1 MCYARRTSG
10 GKERFSGRGLVRKGA
25 KEREMYVMAEDRIS
39 VDRGKAIDAAL
50 LSIEKRFGKGSIMRL
65 GEREISDIPAIS
77 TTSLSLDVAV
87 GVGGVPRGRIIEIYG
102 PESSGKT
109 TLALHIVAEAQ
120 KAGGV
125 AAYIDAEHAMD
136 ADYAGKL
143 GVDIDQLLIS
153 QPDSGEQALEIA
165 EALVRSNGVDVIVV
179 DSVAALV
186 PRAELDGEMGDSL
199 PGLQARLM
207 SQALRKLTA
216 IVAQSNTCFIFINQ
230 IREKI
235 GVMFGSPETTT
246 GGRALKFYSSLRLD
260 IRRIGAIKD
269 GDRIVGNRTKVKVA
283 KNKVAPP
290 FRECEFDI
298 MYGEGISREGDV
310 LDLAVT
316 QNVVDKSGAWFSYK
330 GDRLGQGRENSKIT
344 LKEKPEILKR
354 IEREVKVKLGMP
366 VREEKAEVVASSAR
380 AAAADKK

>member
-1 MCYARRTSG
+1 
-10 GKERFSGRGLVRKGA
+10 
-25 KEREMYVMAEDRIS
+25 MYVMAEDRIS
-39 VDRGKAIDAAL
+39 VDRGKAVEAAL
-50 LSIEKRFGKGSIMRL
+50 SNIEKKFGKGSIMRL
-65 GEREISDIPAIS
+65 GEREVSDIPAIS
-77 TTSLSLDVAV
+77 TTSISLDVAV

-165 EALVRSNGVDVIVV
+165 EALVRSNGVDVIII

-216 IVAQSNTCFIFINQ
+216 IVSQSNTCFIFINQ

-235 GVMFGSPETTT
+235 GVMFGNPETTT
-246 GGRALKFYSSLRLD
+246 GGRALKFYASMRLD

-269 GDRIVGNRTKVKVA
+269 GDRVVGNRTRVKVA

-298 MYGEGISREGDV
+298 MYGEGISRQGDV
-310 LDLAVT
+310 LDLAASQGVI
-316 QNVVDKSGAWFSYK
+316 DKSGAWFSYK
-330 GDRLGQGRENSKIT
+330 GDRLGQGRENAKQA
-344 LKEKPEILKR
+344 LRENPDLLKR
-354 IEREVKVKLGMP
+354 IEREVKVKLGLP
-366 VREEKAEVVASSAR
+366 VREEKPEAAPSAK
-380 AAAADKK
+380 AATADKK

>member
-1 MCYARRTSG
+1 
-10 GKERFSGRGLVRKGA
+10 
-25 KEREMYVMAEDRIS
+25 
-39 VDRGKAIDAAL
+39 
-50 LSIEKRFGKGSIMRL
+50 
-65 GEREISDIPAIS
+65 
-77 TTSLSLDVAV
+77 
-87 GVGGVPRGRIIEIYG
+87 
-102 PESSGKT
+102 
-109 TLALHIVAEAQ
+109 
-120 KAGGV
+120 
-125 AAYIDAEHAMD
+125 MD

-216 IVAQSNTCFIFINQ
+216 IVSQSNTCFIFINQ

-235 GVMFGSPETTT
+235 G
-246 GGRALKFYSSLRLD
+246 GRALKFYASMRLD

-269 GDRIVGNRTKVKVA
+269 GDRVVGNRTRVKVA

-298 MYGEGISREGDV
+298 MYGEGISRQGDV
-310 LDLAVT
+310 LDLAVA
-316 QNVVDKSGAWFSYK
+316 QGVVDKSGAWFSYK
-330 GDRLGQGRENSKIT
+330 GDRLGQGRENSKQS
-344 LKEKPEILKR
+344 LKENPELLQR

-366 VREEKAEVVASSAR
+366 VREEKPEAAPSAK

>member
-1 MCYARRTSG
+1 MG
-10 GKERFSGRGLVRKGA
+10 
-25 KEREMYVMAEDRIS
+25 M
-39 VDRGKAIDAAL
+39 DRGKAVEAAL
-50 LSIEKRFGKGSIMRL
+50 LNIEKRFGKGSIMRL

-87 GVGGVPRGRIIEIYG
+87 GIGGVPRGRIIEIYG

-136 ADYAGKL
+136 AEYAGKL
-143 GVDIDQLLIS
+143 GVNIDQLLIS

-246 GGRALKFYSSLRLD
+246 GGRALKFYASMRLD

-269 GDRIVGNRTKVKVA
+269 ADRVVGNRTRVKVA

-310 LDLAVT
+310 LDLAVA
-316 QNVVDKSGAWFSYK
+316 QSVVDKSGAWFSYK
-330 GDRLGQGRENSKIT
+330 GDRLGQGRENSKAT
-344 LKEKPEILKR
+344 LKEKPELLRK
-354 IEREVKVKLGMP
+354 IEKEVKVKLGLP
-366 VREEKAEVVASSAR
+366 VRAEP
-380 AAAADKK
+380 AAAAAPNAKAAGAEKK

>member
-1 MCYARRTSG
+1 MHA
-10 GKERFSGRGLVRKGA
+10 
-25 KEREMYVMAEDRIS
+25 MAEERMNMDRS
-39 VDRGKAIDAAL
+39 KAIEAAL
-50 LSIEKRFGKGSIMRL
+50 QNIEKRFGKGSIMRL
-65 GEREISDIPAIS
+65 GEREVSDIPAIS
-77 TTSLSLDVAV
+77 TTSLSLDIAV

-186 PRAELDGEMGDSL
+186 PKAELDGEMGDSL

-216 IVAQSNTCFIFINQ
+216 IVSQSNTCFIFINQ

-235 GVMFGSPETTT
+235 GVMFGNPETTS
-246 GGRALKFYSSLRLD
+246 GGRALKFYASMRLD

-269 GDRIVGNRTKVKVA
+269 ADRVVGNRTRVKVA

-310 LDLAVT
+310 LDLAVA
-316 QNVVDKSGAWFSYK
+316 QRVIDKSGAWFSYK
-330 GDRLGQGRENSKIT
+330 GDRLGQGRENSK
-344 LKEKPEILKR
+344 LSRKENPELLKR

-366 VREEKAEVVASSAR
+366 VREEKPE
-380 AAAADKK
+380 AAPAAKAATADKK

>member
-1 MCYARRTSG
+1 
-10 GKERFSGRGLVRKGA
+10 
-25 KEREMYVMAEDRIS
+25 MYVMANDDRIS
-39 VDRGKAIDAAL
+39 VDRGKAVEAAL
-50 LSIEKRFGKGSIMRL
+50 AGIEKRFGKGSIMRM
-65 GEREISDIPAIS
+65 GEREVSDIPAIS
-77 TTSLSLDVAV
+77 TTSLSLDIAV
-87 GVGGVPRGRIIEIYG
+87 GIGGVPRGRIIEIYG

-136 ADYAGKL
+136 SSYAGKL
-143 GVDIDQLLIS
+143 GVDIEQMLIS

-246 GGRALKFYSSLRLD
+246 GGRALKFYSSMRLD

-269 GDRIVGNRTKVKVA
+269 GDRVVGNRTKVKVA

-310 LDLAVT
+310 LDLAVA

-330 GDRLGQGRENSKIT
+330 GDRLGQGRENSKAT

-366 VREEKAEVVASSAR
+366 VREEKVE
-380 AAAADKK
+380 AAAPTAKAATADKK

>member
-1 MCYARRTSG
+1 
-10 GKERFSGRGLVRKGA
+10 
-25 KEREMYVMAEDRIS
+25 MYVMADDRIS
-39 VDRGKAIDAAL
+39 VDRGKAVEAAL
-50 LSIEKRFGKGSIMRL
+50 LNIEKKFGKGSIMRL
-65 GEREISDIPAIS
+65 GEREVSDIPAIS
-77 TTSLSLDVAV
+77 TTSLSLDIAV

-136 ADYAGKL
+136 ADYSGKL
-143 GVDIDQLLIS
+143 GVDVDQLLIS

-216 IVAQSNTCFIFINQ
+216 IISQSNTCFIFINQ

-235 GVMFGSPETTT
+235 GVMFGNPETTS
-246 GGRALKFYSSLRLD
+246 GGRALKFYASLRLD
-260 IRRIGAIKD
+260 IRRIGALKD
-269 GDRIVGNRTKVKVA
+269 GDRVVGNRTRVKVV

-310 LDLAVT
+310 LDLGAT
-316 QNVVDKSGAWFSYK
+316 HRVVEKSGAWFSYK
-330 GDRLGQGRENSKIT
+330 GDRLGQGRENAKQS
-344 LKEKPEILKR
+344 LKENPELLRK
-354 IEREVKVKLGMP
+354 IEREVKLKLGMP
-366 VREEKAEVVASSAR
+366 VREEKVEP
-380 AAAADKK
+380 AAAPDKK